1 MDILYKYAYFLSNYA
16 DTTKDNYIRSARIYI
31 RYLEEVKGK
40 SDIITICNVSKSDIY
55 NYIAYLDGKSKGTIK
70 NRIQGIKNFYG
81 FLGCDLR
88 RKLFEDIKLYG
99 YETKIPKILSWREID
114 LLINYYK
121 DKRNNLIVFL
131 FLQTGIRLSELANI
145 KVEDINL
152 MDQFIKI
159 NGKGGNQRQIYISN
173 KTKEMIQEYL
183 KEYKPTEYLFGIKRR
198 EIQYIVTQ
206 AMKKLGI
213 KGSTHTLRHTIA
225 TKMYEQTQDI
235 LLVKEFLGHKSI
247 ESTQLYT
254 HISNKM
260 VKEAVER
267 NPLNN
272 LKSRRK
278 NNESKSIR

>member
-16 DTTKDNYIRSARIYI
+16 NTTKDNYLRGVKYFI
-31 RYLEEVKGK
+31 RYLEETSGK
-40 SDIITICNVSKSDIY
+40 SDIITLCNISKYEIY
-55 NYIAYLDGKSKGTIK
+55 NYIAYLQGKSKGTIK
-70 NRIQGIKNFYG
+70 NRIYAIKNFYH
-81 FLGCDLR
+81 FLNSNLSR
-88 RKLFEDIKLYG
+88 ELFEDIKLYD
-99 YETKIPKILSWREID
+99 TQIKIPYILSWQEID
-114 LLINYYK
+114 LLTNYYK

-131 FLQTGIRLSELANI
+131 FLQTGIRLNELANI
-145 KVEDINL
+145 KVDDINL
-152 MDQFIKI
+152 MDQFITVY
-159 NGKGGNQRQIYISN
+159 GKGGRERQVYISN

-183 KEYKPTEYLFGIKRR
+183 NEYKPTEYLFGIKRR

-225 TKMYEQTQDI
+225 TKMYEQTNDI
-235 LLVKEFLGHKSI
+235 LLVKEFLGHRSI

-267 NPLNN
+267 NPLANFT
-272 LKSRRK
+272 SRRK